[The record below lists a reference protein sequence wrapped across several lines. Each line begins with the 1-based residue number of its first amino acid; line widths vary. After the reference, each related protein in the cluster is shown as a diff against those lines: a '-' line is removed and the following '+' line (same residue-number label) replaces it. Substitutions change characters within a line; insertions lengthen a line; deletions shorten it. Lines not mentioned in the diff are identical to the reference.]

1 MNAAVVS
8 CITNP
13 QALQRLHECLET
25 GEIILTGHFKAE
37 LSNERIAFEDAWAV
51 LRYGRIF
58 DPPEEDTRSGE
69 WKYRV
74 EGHEPGGK
82 WIAVVFSF
90 KSVTRANLITIF
102 SVKAKGKRQ

>member
-1 MNAAVVS
+1 MSIPYKYNVQRAAVAR
-8 CITNP
+8 TP
-13 QALQRLHECLET
+13 QSTERPVHAL
-25 GEIILTGHFKAE
+25 G
-37 LSNERIAFEDAWAV
+37 EDAWVV